1 MHSQKLTMYTIKRI
15 VADTLGSTRF
25 HEGNIKRI
33 SWQVGSQSSHN
44 NDEMKGN
51 PSNASQWIMSVAI
64 AIHIRSTATLL
75 KRVCRA
81 SHGSQYKDE
90 GSISNLKYR
99 THYAQAQLA
108 ISPPSNHEICGEE

>member
-64 AIHIRSTATLL
+64 AIHIRSTATRVEIVQMTWYHILCASSSICPSVYGSGR
-75 KRVCRA
+75 KRPK
-81 SHGSQYKDE
+81 HG
-90 GSISNLKYR
+90 R
-99 THYAQAQLA
+99 TQRQ
-108 ISPPSNHEICGEE
+108 